1 VTSRRILLACGLALV
16 LAAACTAPAPPPVP
30 MPASLAWTEATLPMP
45 PGTPGRLAV
54 LDAADCD
61 GIWYVVGGVL
71 GAGDA
76 TRPAAWT
83 SADGRTWRT
92 VTFMPLPG
100 SYYGPEDLIYSVACA
115 GGRVAGIGAR
125 SGGAHGNPRV
135 STWRTLADGRFAE
148 VSAAFETYGGDSAVN
163 VARLAAGPSGFVI
176 AGNRTS
182 GAAVWLSRD
191 GASFRLFEGAPGL
204 ASDANHRTAASD
216 AVAGTGGQWV
226 IVGGSAATG
235 SADQEPAM
243 WVTRDGSRFT
253 RVDVPFDPGYNELQ
267 RAIRIGDD
275 IVAVGPRGQ
284 TIGAWRGP
292 ASALSRSGST
302 IAQEGTFG
310 QAADGVQALAAAG
323 GRLIAASGAGLWL
336 SADRGATW
344 RPLRAPAGAGRSM
357 AVAGRAGMVLL
368 AAAGRVWTAPG

>member
-1 VTSRRILLACGLALV
+1 
-16 LAAACTAPAPPPVP
+16 
-30 MPASLAWTEATLPMP
+30 MP

-115 GGRVAGIGAR
+115 DGRVAGIGAR

-148 VSAAFETYGGDSAVN
+148 VSAAFETYGGDRAVN
-163 VARLAAGPSGFVI
+163 AARLAAGPSGFVI

-226 IVGGSAATG
+226 IVGGSAARG
-235 SADQEPAM
+235 SADQEPAV
-243 WVTRDGSRFT
+243 WVTRDGSRFM
-253 RVDVPFDPGYNELQ
+253 RVEAPSDPGYNELQ
-267 RAIRIGDD
+267 RAVRIGED

-357 AVAGRAGMVLL
+357 AVAGRPGMVLL
-368 AAAGRVWTAPG
+368 AAGGRVWTAPG